1 MFYGLFSMGGE
12 GGVKLIL
19 SDCKL
24 TSIPALYNFLFS
36 CQIIHASNLTLNV
49 YINQYL
55 QHKRHVYRLSQINQ
69 QDTWENFLVLANVD
83 KYPVVEAKWY
93 VLSTSVF
100 HSTYKPFASTHQ
112 YVNEI
117 CFWYLHFKHFLT
129 SELVLKLYTG
139 H

>member
-1 MFYGLFSMGGE
+1 MQVFVDVQAKQSTVVEKANQATIFIKRFENKIFISSKKQFDKHLFHFYTMNNISPNQCFMDFFSVGGE

-55 QHKRHVYRLSQINQ
+55 QHKRHVYRLSQISQ
-69 QDTWENFLVLANVD
+69 QDT
-83 KYPVVEAKWY
+83 
-93 VLSTSVF
+93 
-100 HSTYKPFASTHQ
+100 
-112 YVNEI
+112 
-117 CFWYLHFKHFLT
+117 
-129 SELVLKLYTG
+129 
-139 H
+139 

>member
-1 MFYGLFSMGGE
+1 MDFFSVGGE

-69 QDTWENFLVLANVD
+69 QDT
-83 KYPVVEAKWY
+83 
-93 VLSTSVF
+93 
-100 HSTYKPFASTHQ
+100 
-112 YVNEI
+112 
-117 CFWYLHFKHFLT
+117 
-129 SELVLKLYTG
+129 
-139 H
+139 